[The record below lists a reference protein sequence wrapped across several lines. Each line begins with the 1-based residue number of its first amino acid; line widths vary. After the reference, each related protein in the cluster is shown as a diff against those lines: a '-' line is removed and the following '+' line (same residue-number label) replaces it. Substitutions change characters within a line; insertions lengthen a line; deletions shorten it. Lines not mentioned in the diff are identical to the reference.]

1 MCKTKRKLKTENM
14 PWSLPSTH
22 CLCWV
27 WPHMGSHI
35 VFVLCKRDW
44 SNANCRKVL
53 SNKMFVITCRKTPR
67 LPACLLRSGST
78 SQLEGPPPAMF
89 KYCNKYFYVRMTA
102 IVIFAIFASFNHYH
116 VAWLTWEIIW
126 VFGVD
131 EKKRGIRNLFI
142 QQYQD
147 TSSTCLT
154 PQTSKNIPMSKRR
167 LD

>member
-1 MCKTKRKLKTENM
+1 MYGCTGPPEVVQEALADLKNM

-131 EKKRGIRNLFI
+131 EKKEGLEICLF
-142 QQYQD
+142 
-147 TSSTCLT
+147 S
-154 PQTSKNIPMSKRR
+154 NIKT
-167 LD
+167 LLAHA